1 MGVENFE
8 QVFEFQGKVLK
19 SKFLGRFNIY
29 NLLSAIACVD
39 MLNLKMRNIQEVI
52 DSIKFISGRF
62 NTIVIKEKLFI
73 VDYAHTPD
81 GLENVLKLCKSI
93 LKNGKLFCLFGCGG
107 NREMQKRPK
116 MAEISSKYANFT
128 IITTDNPRFEDRSKI
143 AKDIESGM
151 KNDNY
156 KILLNRSEAIEF
168 ADKISNEGDIIL
180 IAGKGAENFID
191 EQGEKM
197 YYSDFDELEKI
208 RKQI

>member
-1 MGVENFE
+1 
-8 QVFEFQGKVLK
+8 
-19 SKFLGRFNIY
+19 
-29 NLLSAIACVD
+29 
-39 MLNLKMRNIQEVI
+39 
-52 DSIKFISGRF
+52 
-62 NTIVIKEKLFI
+62 
-73 VDYAHTPD
+73 
-81 GLENVLKLCKSI
+81 
-93 LKNGKLFCLFGCGG
+93 
-107 NREMQKRPK
+107 
-116 MAEISSKYANFT
+116 
-128 IITTDNPRFEDRSKI
+128 
-143 AKDIESGM
+143 M